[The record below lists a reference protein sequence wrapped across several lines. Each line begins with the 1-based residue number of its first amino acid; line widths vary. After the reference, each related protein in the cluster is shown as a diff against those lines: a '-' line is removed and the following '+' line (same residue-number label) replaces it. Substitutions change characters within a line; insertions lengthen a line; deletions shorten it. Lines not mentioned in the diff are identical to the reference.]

1 MSDTPIYDSLTNPE
15 PESTKPQPK
24 VVAATI
30 GGGVGTALG
39 EILTWI
45 IEASAGIDIPEG
57 VELAIGVVLTTLL
70 AFVGGYFKRN

>member
-15 PESTKPQPK
+15 PESAKPQPK

-30 GGGVGTALG
+30 GGGVGTAVG
-39 EILTWI
+39 EILVWI

-57 VELAIGVVLTTLL
+57 VQLAIGVVLTTVL